1 MLTLSIKKSL
11 FLLGGLLVASAG
23 INAFAFQH
31 TADGIEKGLNQ
42 IRIAEHMEKAAQGNR
57 ENIILITLAAMD
69 TLVDKDEGAIQP
81 ERLAEITE
89 SKAAFDANIASLK
102 SQATTPEQVAMISKA
117 SSLVNE
123 LTTIL
128 LGSFKQAIES
138 HADQETLGDFDDK
151 IDALATEARD
161 TLTKFSETT
170 EIALNKT
177 QDDMNT
183 EIHQGQQIIW
193 IANAISLAVMMIG
206 LFLLGRSILF
216 PVNALGKVMQ
226 AMAKG
231 DLSVTV
237 PATERKD
244 EIGMMAAST
253 LVFQNG
259 LRETETLRRQQ
270 QEREKPAEVERKAL
284 MQNLANQFER
294 EVKDIIVSL
303 GSSATEMRSFAE
315 ALNNSA
321 DHARQRAGNAATAS
335 EQASSNVSTV
345 AAATE
350 ELSASIGEINQR
362 VADSSRTTQTA
373 VKDAEQTN
381 QTVATLSEA
390 AQKIGEVVNLIS
402 EIAGQTN
409 LLALNATIEAAR
421 AGEAGKGFAVV
432 ASEVKNL
439 ASQTAKATEDIT
451 AQIAAIQ
458 ASAQSSVQAI
468 QGIGTIIRQIDSI
481 SSAIAAA
488 VEEQGAATQEIS
500 RNVQEAAQGTREVVD
515 SIGDVTVAAS
525 ETGDVAQK
533 VLHAAADLKRQAET
547 LESGVGAFISRI
559 RTA

>member
-1 MLTLSIKKSL
+1 MMSLSIKKSL
-11 FLLGGLLVASAG
+11 ILLGALLLVSAAV
-23 INAFAFQH
+23 NALAYKH
-31 TADGIEKGLNQ
+31 TANGVEQGLTDIQ
-42 IRIAEHMEKAAQGNR
+42 IAEEMEKAAQNNR

-69 TLVDKDEGAIQP
+69 TLVDKDEGVIQP
-81 ERLAEITE
+81 ERLSEINE
-89 SKAAFDANIASLK
+89 SKAAFDRNIATLK
-102 SQATTPEQVAMISKA
+102 EHSTTPEQIALITKA
-117 SSLVNE
+117 NSAANE
-123 LTTIL
+123 LTDL
-128 LGSFKQAIES
+128 MLNDFKAAIES
-138 HADQETLGDFDDK
+138 HADSETLGGFDDK
-151 IDALATEARD
+151 IDAIASEAKD

-170 EIALNKT
+170 EAALQATQESMNK
-177 QDDMNT
+177 
-183 EIHQGQQIIW
+183 EIIQGREIIW
-193 IANAISLAVMMIG
+193 TANAVSLGVMMLG
-206 LFLLGRSILF
+206 LFLLGRSILS
-216 PVNALGKVMQ
+216 PINALGKVMQ

-231 DLSVTV
+231 DLAVKV

-244 EIGMMAAST
+244 EIGAMAVST

-259 LRETETLRRQQ
+259 LRETENLRRQQ
-270 QEREKPAEVERKAL
+270 QEREQHAEVERKTL

-294 EVKDIIVSL
+294 EVKDIIIAL

-315 ALNNSA
+315 TLNSSA
-321 DHARQRAGNAATAS
+321 DHARQRAGTAATAS

-350 ELSASIGEINQR
+350 ELSASIGEINLR

-373 VKDAEQTN
+373 VRDAEQTN

-439 ASQTAKATEDIT
+439 ASQTAKATEEIT

-458 ASAQSSVQAI
+458 TSAQNSVHAI

-500 RNVQEAAQGTREVVD
+500 RNVQEAAQGTREVVE
-515 SIGDVTVAAS
+515 SIGDVTIAAS
-525 ETGDVAQK
+525 ETGEVAQK
-533 VLHAAADLKRQAET
+533 VLHAAAALSRQAET
-547 LESGVGAFISRI
+547 LEGGVGAFISRI
-559 RTA
+559 RAA